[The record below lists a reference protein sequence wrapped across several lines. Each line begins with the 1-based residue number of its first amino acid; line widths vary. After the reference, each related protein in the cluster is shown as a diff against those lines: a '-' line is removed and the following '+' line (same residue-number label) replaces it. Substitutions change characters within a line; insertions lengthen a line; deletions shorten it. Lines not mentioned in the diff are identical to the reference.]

1 MPEPNGPEGSIPPHG
16 GFADLISY
24 QKSACPIP
32 TKPTVDSPS
41 PTLANPH
48 ITNMKLPP
56 LAAFAAL
63 ALLTSTAA
71 EAGVFHFNS
80 HLSGAFEVPSN
91 GSTGW
96 GSATATYDTDTS
108 EFGIGGLVG
117 SLSSGITGANVR
129 LGAPGVDGPVVIPV
143 VPVIGLPGGP
153 INSGIVILTPEQ
165 VSDLFGGLWYI
176 SVETADFPEG
186 EIRGQIQLGGLAPIP
201 EPTTWTL
208 IAGGTLLGWFS
219 LRRLR
224 SADPR

>member
-1 MPEPNGPEGSIPPHG
+1 MR
-16 GFADLISY
+16 
-24 QKSACPIP
+24 PIP

-41 PTLANPH
+41 PTKAKSH

-56 LAAFAAL
+56 FAVVAAL
-63 ALLTSTAA
+63 ALLTAA
-71 EAGVFHFNS
+71 PSEAGVFHFNS

-96 GSATATYDTDTS
+96 GSATATYDTDTL

-143 VPVIGLPGGP
+143 VPVFGLTGGP
-153 INSGIVILTPEQ
+153 INSAIVTLTPQQ

-176 SVETADFPEG
+176 SVETAEFPEG

-208 IAGGTLLGWFS
+208 IAGSTLLGWFT
-219 LRRLR
+219 LRRLQG
-224 SADPR
+224 ANPR